1 MAGQKQVYSYEFMK
15 QLIFVYYLLIII
27 FICITTVNQLFV
39 PPCTENQ
46 FKEYILW
53 YMSYISMQKK

>member
-27 FICITTVNQLFV
+27 FICITTVHLFFPTPV
-39 PPCTENQ
+39 FNCQEEVIHMLL
-46 FKEYILW
+46 KLA
-53 YMSYISMQKK
+53 